1 MRSRFL
7 IVTILASFLA
17 QPVWAQN
24 APTPSS
30 SCQIPLKLE
39 AENRDRPE
47 SPETIITDR
56 TISEDGLTVP
66 SLWWAKEQFDP
77 FGGRLIN
84 NWIAYPNQ
92 RRIDIVVNRQLWSL
106 LNYME
111 RYRFVNEF
119 GTVARDYQYNLRIF
133 DRQNKCLVTY
143 SCNFATNPNQCEIN
157 FEPSG
162 RTGLQVDNLRQSW

>member
-1 MRSRFL
+1 MRSQFL
-7 IVTILASFLA
+7 TFTILASFLTL
-17 QPVWAQN
+17 PVWAQN
-24 APTPSS
+24 APTLSN
-30 SCQIPLKLE
+30 SCQAPLELE
-39 AENRDRPE
+39 AESDRPT
-47 SPETIITDR
+47 SETVITDR
-56 TISEDGLTVP
+56 TISEEGLTVP

-143 SCNFATNPNQCEIN
+143 SCNYATNPNQCEIN

-162 RTGLQVDNLRQSW
+162 RTGLQVDNMTQSW

>member
-1 MRSRFL
+1 MRSQFL
-7 IVTILASFLA
+7 IVTIIATFLA
-17 QPVWAQN
+17 RPVWAQN

-30 SCQIPLKLE
+30 ACQTPSELE
-39 AENRDRPE
+39 TENSDRNR
-47 SPETIITDR
+47 SPQTVINDR

-77 FGGRLIN
+77 FGGRLID
-84 NWIAYPNQ
+84 NWVAYPNQ
-92 RRIDIVVNRQLWSL
+92 RLIDIVVNRQLWSL

-111 RYRFVNEF
+111 RYRFVNKF
-119 GTVARDYQYNLRIF
+119 GTVARDYQYDLRIF

-143 SCNFATNPNQCEIN
+143 SCNYSTNPNQCAID

-162 RTGLQVDNLRQSW
+162 RTGLQVDNFTQSW